1 MKPEPLYLSELTKDK
16 VVFLCEWMSFSKSFI
31 FCFPIEKRN
40 NWVHTSYA
48 KNTNIEKE
56 QFYMKKVLSLILILL
71 LALTACGTQ
80 EKEETATPE
89 ENKTEEGTNAA
100 KENENTREFTAEDEK
115 FSKLIVE
122 KNYDEVVKETVSLK
136 SESQKDFYYIAS
148 AFIKNSENQTKTYD
162 PADLNGQKT
171 DYQVIVNYLNR
182 VKFVPDEIKA
192 EVDGLKKSAE
202 EKVAEVESQE
212 AK

>member
-1 MKPEPLYLSELTKDK
+1 
-16 VVFLCEWMSFSKSFI
+16 VVFSCEWMSFSKSLI
-31 FCFPIEKRN
+31 FCFTIEKRN
-40 NWVHTSYA
+40 NKVHTSYA
-48 KNTNIEKE
+48 KKTNIEKE

-71 LALTACGTQ
+71 LALTACGTA

-100 KENENTREFTAEDEK
+100 KENENTREYTAEDEK
-115 FSKLIVE
+115 FSKLIIE
-122 KNYDEVVKETVSLK
+122 KKYDEVVKETVSLK

-148 AFIKNSENQTKTYD
+148 AFIKNNENQTKTYD

-182 VKFVPDEIKA
+182 AKFIPDEIKA
-192 EVDGLKKSAE
+192 EVDGLKKAAE
-202 EKVAEVESQE
+202 DKVAEIESQE
-212 AK
+212 TK